1 MERIHRN
8 ETVLF
13 ITSCFPPY
21 VGASERRNS
30 HFVYALRRFTKNIHV
45 LSYHISPSKIKMP
58 YFQEEMVK
66 HIRTVRFTIKAKWI
80 GKLLLFK
87 KFINPLYIWL
97 CFLSSLIFML
107 IRKVKYVFV
116 TVPSFPLGFSV
127 ALACKILRKRLIL
140 DLHDIPGSIRLDW
153 HKLFNGSLIVP
164 LSISGSKLI
173 VSVNNPIKKE
183 ASFFKSPSSIRVI
196 PNGIDSEIIRNMT
209 KNSRL
214 QTAVFVGGA
223 SLDWYYEPEFLI
235 KTVSFLK
242 EINSDIN
249 LKIVGASNSL
259 QITLSKLIKKY
270 NLTDYVT
277 ICSPKPL
284 EELYDMLLRSSV
296 GIIQFSKK
304 SMTFYDY
311 AASLLALPAKVVE
324 YLACGLSVAYR
335 GPNGPLVRFITR
347 NSVGAIV
354 DTESPKVFA
363 SCINDAFQL
372 RQENPSH
379 FDDFSKKVLHRY
391 DQITL
396 FNRFLQKIFY

>member
-1 MERIHRN
+1 MERIQRN

-45 LSYHISPSKIKMP
+45 LAYHLNTSKIKMP
-58 YFQEEMVK
+58 YFQEKMVK
-66 HIRTVRFTIKAKWI
+66 HVRTVRFTINKKRI

-97 CFLSSLIFML
+97 CFLSSLVFML

-127 ALACKILRKRLIL
+127 ALASKILRKELIL
-140 DLHDIPGSIRLDW
+140 DLQDIPGHISLDW

-164 LSISGSKLI
+164 LSISASKLAI
-173 VSVNNPIKKE
+173 TVNDPIKKE
-183 ASFFKSPSSIRVI
+183 ISYFKSSSSIRVI

-214 QTAVFVGGA
+214 QTAVFVGGS

-235 KTVSFLK
+235 KTACFLK

-249 LKIVGASNSL
+249 LKIVGVSTPL
-259 QITLSKLIKKY
+259 QIELSKLIKKH

-277 ICSPKPL
+277 ISSPKPL
-284 EELYDMLLRSSV
+284 EELYDTLLRSSV

-304 SMTFYDY
+304 SRTFYDY
-311 AASLLALPAKVVE
+311 ASSLLALPAKVIE

-335 GPNGPLVRFITR
+335 GPNGPLVRLLTR

-379 FDDFSKKVLHRY
+379 FDNFSKKFLRRY

-396 FNRFLQKIFY
+396 FDRFLQSIFY

>member
-1 MERIHRN
+1 M
-8 ETVLF
+8 
-13 ITSCFPPY
+13 
-21 VGASERRNS
+21 
-30 HFVYALRRFTKNIHV
+30 
-45 LSYHISPSKIKMP
+45 
-58 YFQEEMVK
+58 
-66 HIRTVRFTIKAKWI
+66 
-80 GKLLLFK
+80 
-87 KFINPLYIWL
+87 
-97 CFLSSLIFML
+97 
-107 IRKVKYVFV
+107 
-116 TVPSFPLGFSV
+116 
-127 ALACKILRKRLIL
+127 ALASKILRKELIL
-140 DLHDIPGSIRLDW
+140 DLQDIPGHISLDW

-164 LSISGSKLI
+164 LSISASKLAI
-173 VSVNNPIKKE
+173 TVNDPIKKE
-183 ASFFKSPSSIRVI
+183 ISYFKSSSSIRVI

-214 QTAVFVGGA
+214 QTAVFVGGS

-235 KTVSFLK
+235 KTACFLK

-249 LKIVGASNSL
+249 LKIVGVSTPL
-259 QITLSKLIKKY
+259 QIELSKLIKKH

-277 ICSPKPL
+277 ISSPKPL
-284 EELYDMLLRSSV
+284 EELYDTLLRSSV

-304 SMTFYDY
+304 SRTFYDY
-311 AASLLALPAKVVE
+311 ASSLLALPAKVIE

-335 GPNGPLVRFITR
+335 GPNGPLVRLLTR

-379 FDDFSKKVLHRY
+379 FDNFSKKFLRRY

-396 FNRFLQKIFY
+396 FDRFLQSIFY